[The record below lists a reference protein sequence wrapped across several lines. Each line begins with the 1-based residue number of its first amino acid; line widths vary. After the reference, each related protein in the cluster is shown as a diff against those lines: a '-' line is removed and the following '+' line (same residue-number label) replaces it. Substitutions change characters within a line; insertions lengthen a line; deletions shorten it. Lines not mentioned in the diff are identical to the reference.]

1 MVMSQLDQYE
11 TLLILLTQEGDV
23 AAFEELLRRLYGPL
37 RQYVTRLV
45 GESNA
50 DDVLQDAAIRIYKKI
65 RFLREPAVF
74 KAWAFRIAT
83 RIAAEKVQKIKQRVV
98 LGLLFGAL
106 VWWAIRT
113 PDPGINNFFV
123 ILVVAIGIAK
133 ILFRIDSST
142 RAILRAL
149 ENRR

>member
-1 MVMSQLDQYE
+1 MSNSNE
-11 TLLILLTQEGDV
+11 NPPESS
-23 AAFEELLRRLYGPL
+23 EEQRFIER
-37 RQYVTRLV
+37 
-45 GESNA
+45 A
-50 DDVLQDAAIRIYKKI
+50 MAAIDK
-65 RFLREPAVF
+65 
-74 KAWAFRIAT
+74 
-83 RIAAEKVQKIKQRVV
+83 AEKVQKIKQRVV

-133 ILFRIDSST
+133 LQFRIDSST

-149 ENRR
+149 ANRQ